1 MAERE
6 SHILERAIERERTL
20 FQNQFH
26 WLEEN
31 MSSTFFEEIPQ
42 EWLMLITHSLIGFHL
57 QDFYTAIH
65 LKNAALVLV
74 CNSPDADLR
83 ILKEYRNY
91 GIKNYRAYVSRTA
104 PEGCP
109 GAIRV
114 GAIYF
119 TEAVDSTEEVFPPQ
133 KKEELRRLVEQRN
146 PELSAQEFDRLIAG
160 INPRFLR
167 SLKLNHLIL
176 ALDMFFRAKTRDHCQ
191 YEVRYNEN
199 WRERNEP
206 SMYIVL
212 AWRNTPKHGFLYR
225 LAQVVHRHKLVMRKV
240 NATYLDPYRKHSILV
255 MSLGLHGSGGEAAWE
270 AANIPDFLRELVT
283 LKYFSGDHL
292 IEKTFVESGLLRGN
306 LGNLLH
312 TLHTLIHQILV
323 HVDPNL
329 FSFENVEEGLCRHPE
344 LTIKLCEAF
353 EYKFHPD
360 YHDLKKSN
368 ILLEELHTQVQR
380 LDTGHEVNDN
390 RRRTVLEQAINVVR
404 YTLKTNFYRNNKT
417 ALSFRFDP
425 HYLDHA
431 PFDRFEKF
439 PELPFAIFFVKG
451 MHYFG
456 FHIRFRDLARGGLRT
471 VVPERRE
478 QMVVERDHIFSECYN
493 LAYTQ
498 QKKNK
503 DIPEGGAKAII
514 FLKPFDHLEAEA
526 EILANEMAVAG
537 RSQEEI
543 QARLETFRAEQ
554 KIEYLYQTQR
564 TFVNSLLTL
573 VNCQPDGALKAK
585 HVVDY
590 YCRPEYIYLGPD
602 ENMHTGMIEWIAE
615 HSKAYHYKPGSS
627 FISSKPGIGI
637 NHKEYGVTSL
647 GVNTYMHEVL
657 LYLGID
663 PTRDPFTIKI
673 SGGPDGDV
681 AGNQIYNLYKYYRD
695 TACLVALTDV
705 SGTINDPGGL
715 DLEEMVRLFKNGL
728 SIRHYPPEK
737 LSEGGFLLDRT
748 RKRDASAYVQH
759 TLCWR
764 KEKGQVVQ
772 DWLSGNEMNRL
783 FQRNVHET
791 KADVFVPGGGRP
803 RTLNEYNYTEFLD
816 PIDHVPTSRAII
828 EGANLYLTPGARRAL
843 EELGCIIIKDSSAN
857 KGGVIC
863 SSFEVLCG
871 LTLPDEELLKHKD
884 VLVKEILEVLQAR
897 ALDEARL
904 LLKTHQET
912 GSFLTDI
919 SDWISTRINAFT
931 DQLFSYLEGI
941 ELSDDPND
949 PLIRCFLLYC
959 PPYLRH
965 HAMGRL
971 LTEIP
976 STHKKAIIACHIAA
990 QLVYHRG
997 LAWSPSIVDI
1007 LPLLTTALTTGN
1019 YD

>member
-1 MAERE
+1 MDDAK
-6 SHILERAIERERTL
+6 SQILEQALEREREA
-20 FQNQFH
+20 FQRRFL

-31 MSSTFFEEIPQ
+31 MSPTFFEEVPQ

-65 LKNAALVLV
+65 LKNAVLVVV

-83 ILKEYRNY
+83 ILREYRDY
-91 GIKNYRAYVSRTA
+91 GIKNYRAYVSNTA

-109 GAIRV
+109 SPIRV

-119 TEAVDSTEEVFPPQ
+119 TEAVETAEEAFPPQ

-146 PELSAQEFDRLIAG
+146 PELTDAEFERLMAG
-160 INPRFLR
+160 INTRFLR

-176 ALDMFFRAKTRDHCQ
+176 ALDMFFRAKSRDHCQ

-199 WRERNEP
+199 WQARKEP

-240 NATYLDPYRKHSILV
+240 NATYIDPYEKHSILM
-255 MSLGLHGSGGEAAWE
+255 MSLGLHGSNGEAAWE

-283 LKYFSGDHL
+283 LKYFSPDHP
-292 IEKTFVESGLLRGN
+292 IEHTFVETGLLRGN
-306 LGNLLH
+306 LGNFLH

-329 FSFENVEEGLCRHPE
+329 YSFEAVEEGLCRHPE

-360 YHDLKKSN
+360 YHDVRKSD
-368 ILLEELHTQVQR
+368 ILLEELHTQILR
-380 LDTGHEVNDN
+380 LDTGHEVNDH
-390 RRRTVLEQAINVVR
+390 RRRSVLEQGVNVVR
-404 YTLKTNFYRNNKT
+404 HTLKTNFYRNNKT
-417 ALSFRFDP
+417 ALSFRLDP
-425 HYLDHA
+425 HYLDHT
-431 PFDRFEKF
+431 PFDRFERF
-439 PELPFAIFFVKG
+439 PELPYAVFFVKG

-471 VVPERRE
+471 VFPERRE
-478 QMVVERDHIFSECYN
+478 QMVVERDHVFSECYN

-526 EILANEMAVAG
+526 SILAKELEIAEVP
-537 RSQEEI
+537 REEI
-543 QARLETFRAEQ
+543 EARLATFRAEQ
-554 KIEYLYQTQR
+554 RLEYLYQTQR

-573 VNCQPDGALKAK
+573 INCFPDGTLKAK

-590 YCRPEYIYLGPD
+590 YRRPEYIYLGPD
-602 ENMHTGMIEWIAE
+602 ENMHTHMIEWIAE
-615 HSKAYHYKPGSS
+615 HSKAYQYKPGSS

-657 LYLGID
+657 LYLGLN
-663 PTRDPFTIKI
+663 PVKDPFTVKI

-681 AGNQIYNLYKYYRD
+681 AGNQIYNLYKYYRE

-705 SGTINDPGGL
+705 SGTINDPAGL
-715 DLEEMVRLFKNGL
+715 DLDEMVRLFKEGL
-728 SIRHYPPEK
+728 PICHYPPGK

-764 KEKGQVVQ
+764 KEKGEIVQ
-772 DWLSGNEMNRL
+772 DWLSGSEMNRL
-783 FQRNVHET
+783 FHRNVHET
-791 KADVFVPGGGRP
+791 RADIFVPGGGRP
-803 RTLNEYNYTEFLD
+803 RTLNESNYDEFLD
-816 PIDHVPTSRAII
+816 PVDHMPTSRAIV
-828 EGANLYLTPGARRAL
+828 EGANLYLTPKARRKL

-871 LTLPDEELLKHKD
+871 LTLTEEELIEH
-884 VLVKEILEVLQAR
+884 KEILVTEILEILQAR

-904 LLKTHQET
+904 MLKTHQET
-912 GSFLTDI
+912 GSYLTDI
-919 SDWISTRINAFT
+919 SDWISTRINEFT
-931 DQLFSYLEGI
+931 DQLSAYLEGV
-941 ELSDDPND
+941 ELSDSPED

-959 PPYLRH
+959 PPFLRL
-965 HAMGRL
+965 HATDRL

-976 STHKKAIIACHIAA
+976 PTHKKAIIASHVAA
-990 QLVYHRG
+990 QLVYRRG
-997 LAWSPSIVDI
+997 LTWSPTIVDI
-1007 LPLLTTALTTGN
+1007 LPLLTRALTTGN
-1019 YD
+1019 YE

>member
-1 MAERE
+1 MEERD
-6 SHILERAIERERTL
+6 SQILERAIEREREL
-20 FQNQFH
+20 FQRQFH

-31 MSSTFFEEIPQ
+31 MSAIFFEEIPQ
-42 EWLMLITHSLIGFHL
+42 DWLMLITHSLIGFHL

-74 CNSPDADLR
+74 RNSPDADLR
-83 ILKEYRNY
+83 ILSEYRNY
-91 GIKNYRAYVSRTA
+91 GIKNYRAYVSKTA
-104 PEGCP
+104 PEGCSGP
-109 GAIRV
+109 IRV

-119 TEAVDSTEEVFPPQ
+119 TEAVETMEVAFAPQ
-133 KKEELRRLVEQRN
+133 KREELRQLVEQRN
-146 PELSAQEFDRLIAG
+146 PDLSQQEFDRLIAG
-160 INPRFLR
+160 INTRFLG
-167 SLKLNHLIL
+167 SLKLDHLTL

-191 YEVRYNEN
+191 YEVRYNEG

-225 LAQVVHRHKLVMRKV
+225 LAQVVYRHKLVMRQV

-255 MSLGLHGSGGEAAWE
+255 MFLGLHGSNGEAAWE
-270 AANIPDFLRELVT
+270 AADIPDFLRELVT
-283 LKYFSGDHL
+283 LKYFSADHL
-292 IEKTFVESGLLRGN
+292 IEKTFVQSGLLRGN

-312 TLHTLIHQILV
+312 TLHALIHQILV

-344 LTIKLCEAF
+344 LAIKLCEAF

-360 YHDLKKSN
+360 YHDLKKCD
-368 ILLEELHTQVQR
+368 LLLDELQTQVQR
-380 LDTGHEVNDN
+380 LDTGHEVNDT
-390 RRRTVLEQAINVVR
+390 RRRSVLEQAINVVR
-404 YTLKTNFYRNNKT
+404 HTLKTNFYRNNKT
-417 ALSFRFDP
+417 ALSFRLDP
-425 HYLDHA
+425 HYLDHT
-431 PFDRFEKF
+431 PFNRFEKF

-451 MHYFG
+451 MQYFG

-471 VVPERRE
+471 VMPERHE
-478 QMVVERDHIFSECYN
+478 QMVVERDHVFSECYN

-514 FLKPFDHLEAEA
+514 FLKPTDHIESEAK
-526 EILANEMAVAG
+526 ILANEMTIAG
-537 RSQEEI
+537 KSQEEI
-543 QARLETFRAEQ
+543 VKRLDVFRAEQ

-573 VNCQPDGALKAK
+573 INCQPDGTLKAK

-590 YCRPEYIYLGPD
+590 YKRPEYIYLGPD
-602 ENMHTGMIEWIAE
+602 ENMHSGMIEWIAE

-627 FISSKPGIGI
+627 FISSKPRIGI

-663 PTRDPFTIKI
+663 PTKDRFTIKI

-681 AGNQIYNLYKYYRD
+681 AGNQIYNLYKYYRN
-695 TACLVALTDV
+695 TARLVALTDV
-705 SGTINDPGGL
+705 SGTINDPSGL
-715 DLEEMVRLFKNGL
+715 DLEEMVRLFKEGL
-728 SIRHYPPEK
+728 PICHYPPEK

-748 RKRDASAYVQH
+748 RKRDTSAYVQH

-764 KEKGQVVQ
+764 KQRGEVVQ
-772 DWLSGNEMNRL
+772 DWLPGSDMNRL
-783 FQRNVHET
+783 FHRNVHET

-803 RTLNEYNYTEFLD
+803 RTLNEFNYTEFLD
-816 PIDHVPTSRAII
+816 PVDYIPTSRAII
-828 EGANLYLTPGARRAL
+828 EGANLYLTAGARRKL

-863 SSFEVLCG
+863 SSFEVLYG
-871 LTLPDEELLKHKD
+871 LVLTEEEMLGHKE
-884 VLVKEILEVLQAR
+884 VLVQEILEILQAR

-904 LLKTHQET
+904 LLRTHQET

-919 SDWISTRINAFT
+919 SEWISTRINEFT
-931 DQLFSYLEGI
+931 DQLFNYLEGI
-941 ELSDDPND
+941 ELSEDPND
-949 PLIRCFLLYC
+949 PLNRCFLLYC
-959 PPYLRH
+959 PPFLRN
-965 HAMGRL
+965 HATERL

-976 STHKKAIIACHIAA
+976 PTHKKAIIACRIAA
-990 QLVYHRG
+990 QLVYRRG
-997 LAWSPSIVDI
+997 LAWSPSIVDV
-1007 LPLLTTALTTGN
+1007 LPTLTKALTTG
-1019 YD
+1019 DFD